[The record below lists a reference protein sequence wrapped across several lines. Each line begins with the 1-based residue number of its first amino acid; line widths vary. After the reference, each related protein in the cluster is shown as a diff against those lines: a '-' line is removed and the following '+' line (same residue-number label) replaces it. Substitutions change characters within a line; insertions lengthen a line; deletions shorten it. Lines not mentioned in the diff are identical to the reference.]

1 MYLEIDQWKDNWRPG
16 IYMRG
21 IFKLFSL
28 TFLFIFQVISLLH
41 KYLFCS
47 SPTPSPITFL
57 IVHLTLRAEPPNLL
71 SEAKWSSERMVRCA
85 AERVHD
91 PSLSFIQ
98 WRIQGRGPGGP
109 GLPLFLDQTETRRAE
124 KIFLGDRLPPPYL
137 RVWMTWTPPYLKVWI
152 RHCYLPPK
160 LLQYVTYAV
169 THRSH
174 GRAEAEGHKLEQ
186 ILFLK
191 VH

>member
-1 MYLEIDQWKDNWRPG
+1 MSGN
-16 IYMRG
+16 
-21 IFKLFSL
+21 FKLFSL
-28 TFLFIFQVISLLH
+28 IFLFIFQFISPLH
-41 KYLFCS
+41 EYLFCS
-47 SPTPSPITFL
+47 SLTPSPITFL
-57 IVHLTLRAEPPNLL
+57 MIHLTLRAESPNLL
-71 SEAKWSSERMVRCA
+71 SDAKWSSGERMNSSA
-85 AERVHD
+85 AERVHG

-124 KIFLGDRLPPPYL
+124 KIFLGDRHPPYL
-137 RVWMTWTPPYLKVWI
+137 RVWMTWTPPPPYLKVWI

-160 LLQYVTYAV
+160 LLQYVTYVV
-169 THRSH
+169 TLRSH

>member
-1 MYLEIDQWKDNWRPG
+1 
-16 IYMRG
+16 
-21 IFKLFSL
+21 
-28 TFLFIFQVISLLH
+28 
-41 KYLFCS
+41 
-47 SPTPSPITFL
+47 
-57 IVHLTLRAEPPNLL
+57 
-71 SEAKWSSERMVRCA
+71 MVRCA

-124 KIFLGDRLPPPYL
+124 NIFLGDRPPPLYL

-160 LLQYVTYAV
+160 LLQYVAYAA
-169 THRSH
+169 TLCSH
-174 GRAEAEGHKLEQ
+174 GRAEAGGNKLDQ

>member
-1 MYLEIDQWKDNWRPG
+1 MHG
-16 IYMRG
+16 
-21 IFKLFSL
+21 
-28 TFLFIFQVISLLH
+28 
-41 KYLFCS
+41 
-47 SPTPSPITFL
+47 
-57 IVHLTLRAEPPNLL
+57 
-71 SEAKWSSERMVRCA
+71 
-85 AERVHD
+85 

-98 WRIQGRGPGGP
+98 WRNQGRFPGGA
-109 GLPLFLDQTETRRAE
+109 GHPLFLDQTETRRAE
-124 KIFLGDRLPPPYL
+124 KIFLGDRPPLSKGLDDLDPPPPPYL
-137 RVWMTWTPPYLKVWI
+137 QVWI

-169 THRSH
+169 TLCSH